1 MASSRIKG
9 ITIEIG
15 GNTTKLTESLKQVNT
30 TLRTTQTALRDV
42 DKLLKLDPTN
52 TELLRQK
59 QAYLAK
65 EIEATK
71 EKLQQE
77 KLALQQ
83 MKDASTTDE
92 VTEEQRAL
100 EREIIETERR
110 LSDLED
116 EMKDF
121 GSVGKQQIQAVADKI
136 GAAGSK
142 ISEIGQKIS
151 EVGKTLTTHVS
162 APIAALGV
170 VAAKSFA
177 EVDKTMHLVNAT
189 MGNTAE
195 QAEMLNDAMKEAAS
209 NSTFGMSEAAEAT
222 LNFAR
227 AGLTAEEAASAL
239 APAMNLAAG
248 EGGELATVSA
258 GLVATINGFGDSFA
272 ATEEYADIFAAACN
286 NSALSIN
293 QLVSSMSIAAPV
305 FKAAGYSVQDAT
317 LYMGVM
323 ANAGIDANTAATA
336 LKTGLARLAKPSA
349 EASKAIKELGIEIF
363 DADGNMKDSV
373 TVQREL
379 HKAFADLSAQ
389 EQLAAASAIFGKNQ
403 MSNWLALIN
412 TAPEDVMTLSAS
424 LRDCA
429 GTTDEMAEAMMSGF
443 GGSIE
448 KLKSSLDV
456 LSTSFG
462 ELIGAAL
469 LPIVEKVQ
477 ELVDWLN
484 SLDTETK
491 ETIVQVAAVA
501 AVVGPLVLIIGKILE
516 GLGALLMIVPK
527 IVSTL
532 LAMPPQVMAVI
543 AVLGVLVSAYI
554 ALEDA
559 MRKFDEEQERV
570 HDQTRALSDEQKNL
584 VNSCTD
590 VAEATRKSAESRKAD
605 RDAMDAQKTLVSKLT
620 NELKGYTDANGNVVK
635 EQGRAKEII
644 NELNTI
650 MPELNLQY
658 DEQAQAVSMTADEIE
673 RYTDAL
679 LQQAEAA
686 AVQEQLTEIMKE
698 RIEVETQLTM
708 LEDEATAARQRAEE
722 AATAYHEALAVLNET
737 ENMTSQEIEAQK
749 ALVEELNIA
758 RQNEALAASEVL
770 GPYGDLQAR
779 LTELGQEQD
788 ILIDKVG
795 QSSEALDQG
804 GDAALAAAADYG
816 EAAGQISSSWDE
828 LREATE
834 KSIASQISLFDEYK
848 AQQAISTQELL
859 KNMTDQVNA
868 TQEWSNNLQEL
879 AKKGISEGLLQ
890 ELTKMGPEGAAK
902 VAAFNSMTGPELAKA
917 SQLFDEATKIPAE
930 TIANVEQNY
939 ADLGQKEHDAYNQS
953 VENGVSVTRQKTLNS
968 WQNVGEGVPTGVING
983 IKNETNNV
991 KKTISDMDDT
1001 MIDTATDELEIHS
1014 PSKVFQEIG
1023 ENIPLGVEKGVQE
1036 NQHFTLEAVRE
1047 MSQEMIDI
1055 VAEALQESTFFD
1067 IGAQVGN
1074 GLAAGMEAAL
1084 PRVQAAAAALAA
1096 AAETAARAALQ
1107 VQSPSKVFEYIG
1119 EMTGEGFGKGMAES
1133 LGNIDEILNSYL
1145 PNMNS
1150 VHGSLTTNN
1159 VTNSMP
1165 INISIVSSEGQ
1176 NVEDLAQ
1183 EAADRI
1189 SDEVGRMRAAWGY

>member
-1 MASSRIKG
+1 MAASRIKG

-15 GNTTKLTESLKQVNT
+15 GNTTKLTESLKQVNS

-189 MGNTAE
+189 MGNTTE
-195 QAEMLNDAMKEAAS
+195 QAQMLNDAMKEAAS
-209 NSTFGMSEAAEAT
+209 NSTFSMSEAANAT

-323 ANAGIDANTAATA
+323 ANKGIDANTAATA

-424 LRDCA
+424 LHDCA

-462 ELIGAAL
+462 ELIGEAL

-516 GLGALLMIVPK
+516 GIGAVLMIIPK
-527 IVSTL
+527 ITSAL
-532 LAMPPQVMAVI
+532 LAMPPQVLAVI
-543 AVLGVLVSAYI
+543 AVIGVLAGAYI
-554 ALEDA
+554 ALESA
-559 MRKFDEEQERV
+559 MSDFDDEQKRM
-570 HDQTRALSDEQKNL
+570 HDQTRALNDEQKAL
-584 VNSCTD
+584 VGSCND
-590 VAEATRKSAESRKAD
+590 VIDATKKSADTRKAD
-605 RDAMDAQKTLVSKLT
+605 RDAMEGQKTVVSRLT
-620 NELKGYTDANGNVVK
+620 DELKSYTDANGNVIK

-644 NELNTI
+644 KELNTI

-658 DEQAQAVSMTADEIE
+658 NEQTNALSMTTDEIE

-679 LQQAEAA
+679 LRQAEAA
-686 AVQEQLTEIMKE
+686 AIQEQLTAIMKE
-698 RIEVETQLTM
+698 RIEVETQM
-708 LEDEATAARQRAEE
+708 AMMEDEVAAARQRAED
-722 AATAYHEALAVLNET
+722 AANAYHEALLVLNDT
-737 ENMTSQEIEAQK
+737 EGMTSEQIAAQK
-749 ALVEELNIA
+749 ELVEELNIA
-758 RQNEALAASEVL
+758 RQNEAVVASEVIS
-770 GPYGDLQAR
+770 PYNDLQNR
-779 LTELGQEQD
+779 MTELGEEQEY
-788 ILIDKVG
+788 LIGKVG
-795 QSSEALDQG
+795 ESSEALAQG

-816 EAAGQISSSWDE
+816 EAANEISNSWEE
-828 LREATE
+828 LRQSTE

-848 AQQAISTQELL
+848 AQQEISKEALL
-859 KNMTDQVNA
+859 KNMQEQVAA
-868 TQEWSNNLQEL
+868 TQDWSQNLQEL

-902 VAAFNSMTGPELAKA
+902 VAAFNAMTGPELMKA
-917 SQLFDEATKIPAE
+917 SQLFDEATKIPSE

-939 ADLGQKEHDAYNQS
+939 ADLGQKEHDAYTQAL
-953 VENGVSVTRQKTLNS
+953 ENGVSVTRQKTINS
-968 WQNVGEGVPTGVING
+968 WENVGEGVPTGVIQA
-983 IKNETNNV
+983 IKNETGNV
-991 KKTISDMDDT
+991 KKTITEMDEG
-1001 MIDTATDELEIHS
+1001 MVETAEDDLEIHS
-1014 PSKVFQEIG
+1014 PSKVFEDLA
-1023 ENIPLGVEKGVQE
+1023 ENIPDGIEKGIQNNQE
-1036 NQHFTLEAVRE
+1036 HALNAVRE
-1047 MSQEMIDI
+1047 LSQEMIDI

-1096 AAETAARAALQ
+1096 AAETAARSTLQ

-1119 EMTGEGFGKGMAES
+1119 EMTGEGFSKGMSES
-1133 LGNIDEILNSYL
+1133 FGNIEEVLNSFL

-1150 VHGSLTTNN
+1150 VQSGSTTNN

-1165 INISIVSSEGQ
+1165 INITIVGSEGQ